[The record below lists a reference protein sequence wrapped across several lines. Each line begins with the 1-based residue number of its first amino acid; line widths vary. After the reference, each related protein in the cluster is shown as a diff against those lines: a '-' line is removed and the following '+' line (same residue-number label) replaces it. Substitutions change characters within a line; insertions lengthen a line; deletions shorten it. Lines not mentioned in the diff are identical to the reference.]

1 VRVST
6 SDQETV
12 LVIGAS
18 GRHGGTGARVVER
31 LQAAGRVV
39 RALVRSDDDR
49 AERLRQSGVQT
60 LVGDLHDRRTLLP
73 ALDGADSVY
82 VAYPVAA
89 GIVDALMNVASVIR
103 EQGSSP
109 HVVIM
114 GSGAADP
121 NSPSGIARAHAL
133 SEELLLQLGVNITAV
148 RGSAF
153 FYENVLGFHADAIR
167 ETGVFANS
175 YGASR
180 PAWISGTDVA
190 DLCAAALLD
199 PQSHADTPI
208 VYPPGHELLSQQQ
221 IADIVSEETGREVR
235 YQHIS
240 AADWS
245 RQLEA
250 ASGGLPNH
258 AMIEHITT
266 NAAMCENDTTILRK
280 DIDPSALEA
289 ASGRPPLTFRN
300 FVRQH
305 RAAFGAVTAKA
316 GAAPLNDT
324 SPLVRAR
331 KSSSP
336 GEGRNR

>member
-1 VRVST
+1 MTVSD
-6 SDQETV
+6 SDQEVV
-12 LVIGAS
+12 LVIGAT

-31 LQAAGRVV
+31 LQAAGRAV
-39 RALVRSDDDR
+39 RALVRSDDER

-82 VAYPVAA
+82 IAYPVAA

-114 GSGAADP
+114 ASGAADP
-121 NSPSGIARAHAL
+121 NSPSGIARAHDL
-133 SEELLLQLGVNITAV
+133 SEELLLQLGVNFTAV

-153 FYENVLGFHADAIR
+153 FYENILMLHADSIR
-167 ETGVFANS
+167 EAGVIANS
-175 YGASR
+175 YGDAR

-199 PQSHADTPI
+199 PQSHANTPI
-208 VYPPGHELLSQQQ
+208 VYPPGHELLSHQE

-235 YQHIS
+235 YQHIT
-240 AADWS
+240 ADEWS
-245 RQLEA
+245 RQLQA
-250 ASGGLPNH
+250 HSGGVPNH

-266 NAAMCENDTTILRK
+266 QAAMCENNTTILRK
-280 DIDPSALEA
+280 DIDSSALEA

-305 RAAFGAVTAKA
+305 RAAFGAVTAK
-316 GAAPLNDT
+316 
-324 SPLVRAR
+324 V
-331 KSSSP
+331 
-336 GEGRNR
+336 

>member
-1 VRVST
+1 VSK

-12 LVIGAS
+12 LVIGAT

-31 LQAAGRVV
+31 LQAAGRLV
-39 RALVRSDDDR
+39 RALVRSDDER

-73 ALDGADSVY
+73 ALDGVDSVY

-89 GIVDALMNVASVIR
+89 GIVDALANVASVIR
-103 EQGSSP
+103 ELGTSP

-114 GSGAADP
+114 ASGAADP

-133 SEELLLQLGVNITAV
+133 SEELLLQLGVNFTAV

-153 FYENVLGFHADAIR
+153 FYENVLVLHAYAIR
-167 ETGVFANS
+167 QIGVIANS
-175 YGASR
+175 YGDAR

-190 DLCAAALLD
+190 DLCASALLD

-208 VYPPGHELLSQQQ
+208 VYPPGHELLSQQE

-235 YQHIS
+235 YQHIT
-240 AADWS
+240 ADEWS
-245 RQLEA
+245 RQLQA

-258 AMIEHITT
+258 SMIEHITT

-300 FVRQH
+300 FIRQH
-305 RAAFGAVTAKA
+305 RAAFGAVTANA
-316 GAAPLNDT
+316 
-324 SPLVRAR
+324 
-331 KSSSP
+331 
-336 GEGRNR
+336 

>member
-1 VRVST
+1 MTVSD
-6 SDQETV
+6 SDQEVV
-12 LVIGAS
+12 LVIGAT

-31 LQAAGRVV
+31 LQAAGRAV
-39 RALVRSDDDR
+39 RALVRSDDER

-82 VAYPVAA
+82 IAYPVAA

-114 GSGAADP
+114 ASGAADP
-121 NSPSGIARAHAL
+121 NSPSGIARAHDL
-133 SEELLLQLGVNITAV
+133 SEELLLQLGVNFTAV

-153 FYENVLGFHADAIR
+153 FYENILMLHADSIR
-167 ETGVFANS
+167 EAGVIANS
-175 YGASR
+175 YGDAR

-199 PQSHADTPI
+199 PQSHANTPI
-208 VYPPGHELLSQQQ
+208 VYPPGHELLSHQE

-235 YQHIS
+235 YQHIT
-240 AADWS
+240 ADEWS
-245 RQLEA
+245 RQLQA
-250 ASGGLPNH
+250 HSGGVPNH

-266 NAAMCENDTTILRK
+266 QAAMCENNTTILRK
-280 DIDPSALEA
+280 DIDSSALEA

-305 RAAFGAVTAKA
+305 RAAFGAVTEK
-316 GAAPLNDT
+316 
-324 SPLVRAR
+324 V
-331 KSSSP
+331 
-336 GEGRNR
+336 

>member
-1 VRVST
+1 MRVSN

-12 LVIGAS
+12 LVIGAT

-31 LQAAGRVV
+31 LQAAGRLV
-39 RALVRSDDDR
+39 RALVRSDDER

-60 LVGDLHDRRTLLP
+60 LVGDLHDRRALLP
-73 ALDGADSVY
+73 ALDGVDSVY

-89 GIVDALMNVASVIR
+89 GIVDALANVASVIR
-103 EQGSSP
+103 ELGTSP

-114 GSGAADP
+114 ASGAADP

-133 SEELLLQLGVNITAV
+133 SEELLLQLGVNLTAV

-153 FYENVLGFHADAIR
+153 FYENVLVLHAYAIR
-167 ETGVFANS
+167 QIGVFANS
-175 YGASR
+175 FGESR

-190 DLCAAALLD
+190 DLCASALLD

-208 VYPPGHELLSQQQ
+208 VYPPGHELLSQQE

-235 YQHIS
+235 YQHIT
-240 AADWS
+240 ADEWS
-245 RQLEA
+245 RQLQA

-258 AMIEHITT
+258 SMIEHITT

-300 FVRQH
+300 FIRQH
-305 RAAFGAVTAKA
+305 RAAFGAVTANA
-316 GAAPLNDT
+316 
-324 SPLVRAR
+324 
-331 KSSSP
+331 
-336 GEGRNR
+336 

>member
-1 VRVST
+1 MRVSN

-12 LVIGAS
+12 LVIGAT

-39 RALVRSDDDR
+39 RALVRSDDER
-49 AERLRQSGVQT
+49 AERLRESGVQT

-73 ALDGADSVY
+73 ALDGAEFGVCRVSGGGGHRGRAGECGLGDPR
-82 VAYPVAA
+82 ARLLAA
-89 GIVDALMNVASVIR
+89 CRDHGV
-103 EQGSSP
+103 
-109 HVVIM
+109 
-114 GSGAADP
+114 GAADP

-133 SEELLLQLGVNITAV
+133 SEELLLQLGVNFTAM

-153 FYENVLGFHADAIR
+153 FYENVLGFHADSIR

-175 YGASR
+175 YGDAR

-190 DLCAAALLD
+190 DLCATALLD
-199 PQSHADTPI
+199 PQSHANTPI
-208 VYPPGHELLSQQQ
+208 VYPPGHELLSQQE
-221 IADIVSEETGREVR
+221 IADIISEETGREVR
-235 YQHIS
+235 YQHIT
-240 AADWS
+240 ADEWS
-245 RQLEA
+245 RQLQA
-250 ASGGLPNH
+250 HSGGVPNH

-305 RAAFGAVTAKA
+305 RAAFGAVTAK
-316 GAAPLNDT
+316 
-324 SPLVRAR
+324 V
-331 KSSSP
+331 
-336 GEGRNR
+336 

>member
-1 VRVST
+1 MTESN

-12 LVIGAS
+12 LVIGAT

-49 AERLRQSGVQT
+49 AQRLRRSGVHT
-60 LVGDLHDRRTLLP
+60 LLGDLHDRRTLRP
-73 ALDGADSVY
+73 ALDGAESVY
-82 VAYPVAA
+82 VAYPVAV
-89 GIVDALMNVASVIR
+89 GIVDALANVASVIG

-133 SEELLLQLGVNITAV
+133 SEELLLQLGVHFTTM

-153 FYENVLGFHADAIR
+153 FYENVLGFHADSIR

-175 YGASR
+175 YGDAR
-180 PAWISGTDVA
+180 PAWISGADVA
-190 DLCAAALLD
+190 DLCATALLE
-199 PQSHADTPI
+199 PQTYAQSPI
-208 VYPPGHELLSQQQ
+208 VYPPGFERLSQQQ
-221 IADIVSEETGREVR
+221 IADIISEETGRDVR

-240 AADWS
+240 ADEWS
-245 RQLEA
+245 RQLTA
-250 ASGGLPNH
+250 HSGDRPNH

-266 NAAMCENDTTILRK
+266 NAAMCENNTTILRK
-280 DIDPSALEA
+280 DTDPSALAA
-289 ASGRPPLTFRN
+289 ASGRPPLSFRS
-300 FVRQH
+300 FARQH
-305 RAAFGAVTAKA
+305 RAAFGAITATA
-316 GAAPLNDT
+316 
-324 SPLVRAR
+324 
-331 KSSSP
+331 
-336 GEGRNR
+336 

>member
-1 VRVST
+1 VTVSN

-12 LVIGAS
+12 LVIGAT
-18 GRHGGTGARVVER
+18 GRHGGTGGRVVER

-49 AERLRQSGVQT
+49 AQRLRESGVQT
-60 LVGDLHDRRTLLP
+60 LLGDLHDRRTLPP
-73 ALDGADSVY
+73 ALDRADSVY
-82 VAYPVAA
+82 IAYPVAA
-89 GIVDALMNVASVIR
+89 GIVDALANVASVIR
-103 EQGSSP
+103 EQGTSP

-114 GSGAADP
+114 SSGAADP

-133 SEELLLQLGVNITAV
+133 SEELLLQLGVNFTAV

-180 PAWISGTDVA
+180 PAWIGGTDVA

-199 PQSHADTPI
+199 PQSHANTPM
-208 VYPPGHELLSQQQ
+208 VYPPGHELLSQQE

-235 YQHIS
+235 YQHIT
-240 AADWS
+240 ADDWS
-245 RQLEA
+245 RQLQA
-250 ASGGLPNH
+250 HSGGLPNH

-266 NAAMCENDTTILRK
+266 NAAMCENDTTILRR

-305 RAAFGAVTAKA
+305 RAAFGAVTAK
-316 GAAPLNDT
+316 
-324 SPLVRAR
+324 V
-331 KSSSP
+331 
-336 GEGRNR
+336 